1 MTIETLLANFEF
13 QEAPSGPEAEQLL
26 QKIDFQ
32 VDGDWLSFALRHNGA
47 YGEIGTYYVA
57 FWTIDEICALN
68 PYYAP
73 ENDDGYSSS
82 LFFSHRTGAMLGSPY
97 GRRMAFSSKCRTSA
111 CLPKNPLKWA
121 RIFWLFYGTC
131 PNIDALPSLRNLSFS

>member
-73 ENDDGYSSS
+73 ENDDRYSSS
-82 LFFSHRTGAMLGSPY
+82 LFFFASNGGDAGFAIRKADGVFLEVPYIGMSPEESIEMGADFL
-97 GRRMAFSSKCRTSA
+97 AF
-111 CLPKNPLKWA
+111 
-121 RIFWLFYGTC
+121 
-131 PNIDALPSLRNLSFS
+131 LRYLSEH